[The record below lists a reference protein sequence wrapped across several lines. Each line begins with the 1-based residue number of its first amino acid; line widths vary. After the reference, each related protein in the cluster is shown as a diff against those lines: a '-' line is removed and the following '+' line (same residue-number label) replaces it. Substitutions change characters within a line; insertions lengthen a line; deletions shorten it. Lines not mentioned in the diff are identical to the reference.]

1 MYPLANMNSG
11 HVECVYEPVDKVVPF
26 GGIRR
31 IVMSDDDEDDAYR
44 LGDVCSCRPFH
55 GYIRCFRSPCAGSW
69 PTSHHFL
76 SRQAGLPLMLRS
88 LFLSAH
94 FSGYFTYLCM
104 TGLAV
109 PHHPAVLR
117 AFAHHGTHLL
127 CPGALPYLHEIGRLV
142 DVAHRFLPVFL
153 FQSIAGIDVAEG
165 VDEEIGGSGLAR
177 QHAPGRL

>member
-1 MYPLANMNSG
+1 MKFPPPLVLAVPGHCIDVSACEHEQG
-11 HVECVYEPVDKVVPF
+11 HVECVYEPVGEVVPF

-44 LGDVCSCRPFH
+44 LGDVCRCRPFH

-109 PHHPAVLR
+109 PTIQQFFGHLR
-117 AFAHHGTHLL
+117 TMARTYSARAL
-127 CPGALPYLHEIGRLV
+127 CHISMKSGVWWMLP
-142 DVAHRFLPVFL
+142 
-153 FQSIAGIDVAEG
+153 IDFCQYFSSSPLQG
-165 VDEEIGGSGLAR
+165 
-177 QHAPGRL
+177 